1 MSESASERTGG
12 GGSFLTR
19 KVGPLPMWGWGAIVL
34 LLAVFYA
41 MYSKKK
47 SAAASASTSNSSTVD
62 SPGGVDSSLVPQ
74 FVNQVYTQGTPPAAP
89 NVTVNN
95 TVPPPSS
102 PGGTSTPPTATQ
114 KVNQYPAPQGLTTS
128 KVSSTSLKASWNNIT
143 SPMPAPAS
151 YTVAV
156 YQGGKVVEQQTVT
169 APDTVGG
176 KSTVTLTG
184 LPANASGLQV
194 HVWPNGGALAPQH
207 ASSTVNL

>member
-1 MSESASERTGG
+1 MSESAPERTGG

-114 KVNQYPAPQGLTTS
+114 KVNQYPAPQGLTAS